1 MDFTCTHL
9 YIYTNLF
16 GAVLLNVTKRNSMQ
30 INALRLLISNKNCY
44 LQIHDKFMYIKSQWQ
59 GIPYQFLFTIISS
72 EY

>member
-1 MDFTCTHL
+1 MDFTCIHL

-44 LQIHDKFMYIKSQWQ
+44 
-59 GIPYQFLFTIISS
+59 
-72 EY
+72 